1 MTAIELFSNGMEA
14 IRPVL
19 NQELFCSYE
28 GKTINLATELYAAL
42 AGVFDGITI
51 VLNPVTVSVTP
62 FQGIREPIA
71 IGVYRN
77 GNPLRNIRLKAE
89 FVSGAEICLPCL
101 HQRIGSCRS
110 LCAQYY
116 F

>member
-1 MTAIELFSNGMEA
+1 MTAVELFSNGMEA

-51 VLNPVTVSVTP
+51 VLNPATVSVTP

-71 IGVYRN
+71 IGVYSN

-89 FVSGAEICLPCL
+89 FVSVGRFVF
-101 HQRIGSCRS
+101 HVSHRRIGSCRS